1 MKTGAHSGKRGYASP
16 KKKACIDNNIAAAYL
31 AKKSVTVSKYTE
43 TDLRKVSTYSIQDR
57 PSIVDK
63 SLFAQKGEVDTASFL
78 DCLPEILSAKDL
90 RELIP
95 RIREAKAKEKGIILG
110 MGGHV
115 IKCGLAPLFIEMIEA
130 GYVSAIA
137 VNGSVIIHDFEI
149 AFFGQT
155 SEDVGSALADGS
167 FGMAEETSEMLNSF
181 IKKGR
186 NEGLG
191 LGEAVGKEIL
201 SLAPNKELSLLA
213 MAYKY
218 DIPVTVHVAIG
229 TDIIHQSPHAD
240 GAAIGECSHRDFRI
254 LCHQVSKMNDGGAY
268 LNFGS
273 AVVLPEVFLKA
284 LTVAR
289 NIYGEVKDFTTAVFD
304 MNQHY
309 RARVNVV
316 QRPVLTGGK
325 GYYFIGQHEILIPL
339 LIKALLYS

>member
-1 MKTGAHSGKRGYASP
+1 M
-16 KKKACIDNNIAAAYL
+16 
-31 AKKSVTVSKYTE
+31 SKYTE
-43 TDLRKVSTYSIQDR
+43 IDLKRVKTYSIEER

-63 SLFAQKGEVDTASFL
+63 SFFAQKGKVDTRGFL

-90 RELIP
+90 KELIA
-95 RIREAKAKEKGIILG
+95 RLKIAKERKRGIIIGL
-110 MGGHV
+110 GGHV
-115 IKCGLAPLFIEMIEA
+115 IKCGLAPLIIEMMEA
-130 GYVSAIA
+130 EYISAIA

-155 SEDVGSALADGS
+155 SEDVGTALADGS
-167 FGMAEETSEMLNSF
+167 FGMAEETSRMLNGF

-186 NEGLG
+186 DEGLG
-191 LGEAVGKEIL
+191 LGEAVGREL
-201 SLAPNKELSLLA
+201 LQLAPNKELSLLA

-218 DIPVTVHVAIG
+218 DVPVCVHVAVG

-254 LCHQVSKMNDGGAY
+254 LCHQVGGINDGGAY

-273 AVVLPEVFLKA
+273 AVILPEVFLKA

-325 GYYFIGQHEILIPL
+325 GYYFIGQHEVLIPL
-339 LIKALLYS
+339 LIKSLLY